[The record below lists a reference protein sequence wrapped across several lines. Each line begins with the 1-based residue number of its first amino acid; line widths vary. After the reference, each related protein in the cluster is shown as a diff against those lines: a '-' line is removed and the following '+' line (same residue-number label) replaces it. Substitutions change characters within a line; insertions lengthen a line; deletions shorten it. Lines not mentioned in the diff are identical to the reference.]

1 MRLSQYPG
9 HPNPPIY
16 EIIFP
21 NGQKLL
27 ILGTT
32 HTVPLGCML
41 PYRLAHELIEASDFT
56 IDEINGELL
65 PRKKNKTNFFSLL
78 FLNFLFQKCWDW
90 ASNFVF
96 SQPEDTPYMTLDRIQ
111 KVKNSCFNSYKHFMT
126 PARIDEELSN
136 IFDPQGHWYENAGI
150 IADEDAEVDFSL
162 SRHFNE
168 MYPKNLKI
176 KGKVITV
183 PTENGKEL
191 HPAALQE
198 IYNLCTHTS
207 LYAKPPCGGMDDHL
221 LKMAHIRQK
230 KCFSLESRK
239 GRSTTARNN
248 ISKKIDEQCSVWFGH
263 VYFYKKEFVEKL
275 EEGSARISRDFIE
288 KIIGKNDEFFQ
299 STHWLE
305 YKKECDREVEKA
317 TSTQTIAVMLQDF
330 YSKTLL
336 IDNDPSVLAR
346 NTLWVERLVKLN
358 EKSFN
363 RAFAHVGNGHL
374 HDLFKKLKQS
384 DFNVSERVSLAKLD
398 EILLEEDCVVAEH
411 VARKTAMQ
419 AAFGI

>member
-1 MRLSQYPG
+1 MIRLFFSVFVTGVIFASTSVHVECLDIVARTSQKQYDPYADMRLSQYPG

-111 KVKNSCFNSYKHFMT
+111 KVKNSYFNSYKHCMT

-168 MYPKNLKI
+168 MYRKNLKI
-176 KGKVITV
+176 KGKVIRV

-191 HPAALQE
+191 HPAALQK
-198 IYNLCTHTS
+198 IYNLCTNIS

-221 LKMAHIRQK
+221 GCMAHTNK
-230 KCFSLESRK
+230 K
-239 GRSTTARNN
+239 
-248 ISKKIDEQCSVWFGH
+248 
-263 VYFYKKEFVEKL
+263 
-275 EEGSARISRDFIE
+275 
-288 KIIGKNDEFFQ
+288 
-299 STHWLE
+299 
-305 YKKECDREVEKA
+305 KA
-317 TSTQTIAVMLQDF
+317 FL
-330 YSKTLL
+330 
-336 IDNDPSVLAR
+336 
-346 NTLWVERLVKLN
+346 
-358 EKSFN
+358 
-363 RAFAHVGNGHL
+363 
-374 HDLFKKLKQS
+374 
-384 DFNVSERVSLAKLD
+384 
-398 EILLEEDCVVAEH
+398 
-411 VARKTAMQ
+411 
-419 AAFGI
+419 